1 MGICIS
7 ELLIVKN
14 VQYFALEMF
23 LLQILALFCISKKVN
38 VKITTYMQNFKS
50 GTYIN
55 QGYYKS
61 FQPTNI
67 NKKWVL
73 DDMELIHL
81 LSKADRQLGRLDMYS
96 EHIPDIDLFISMHVL
111 KEATQSSK
119 IEGTQTNMEEAL
131 LDKKDVS
138 HENRDDWE
146 EVQNYISAMHNAIE
160 MLGKLPFSSRLIRET
175 HKTLLQGVRG
185 EHKLPGVFRT
195 SQNWIGGASI
205 DDAVFIPPVHTSINE
220 LMGDL
225 ENFAHNTEV
234 YFPDLLKIAI
244 IHYQFETIH
253 PFLDGN
259 GRVGRL
265 LITLYLVDKD
275 ILKKPILY
283 LSDFFERNKTL
294 YYDNLMK
301 ARTHDD
307 IVQWLK
313 FFLVGVIETAKKGV
327 ETFDAILKLKQNSE
341 LNIQTLG
348 IRANNAQKIIQ
359 YLFKHPMLDVDKIVE
374 ITEVSKRTAYHL
386 INDLEELGIL
396 KEITG
401 GKRDKLFTF
410 DSYLNL
416 FK

>member
-1 MGICIS
+1 
-7 ELLIVKN
+7 
-14 VQYFALEMF
+14 
-23 LLQILALFCISKKVN
+23 
-38 VKITTYMQNFKS
+38 MQNFKS
-50 GTYIN
+50 GSYIN

-61 FQPTNI
+61 FQPTHI
-67 NKKWVL
+67 NKQWVL
-73 DDMELIHL
+73 DDMELIQL
-81 LSKADRQLGRLDMYS
+81 LSKADRQLGRLYMYS

-119 IEGTQTNMEEAL
+119 IEGAQTNMEEAL
-131 LDKKDVS
+131 LDKEDVS
-138 HENRDDWE
+138 HEKRDDWE
-146 EVQNYISAMHNAIE
+146 EVQNYIQAMHQAIE

-185 EHKLPGVFRT
+185 EHKLPGVFRN

-205 DDAVFIPPVHTSINE
+205 DDAVFVPPVHTSINE

-225 ENFAHNTEV
+225 ENFAHNIET

-301 ARTHDD
+301 ARTNNN

-327 ETFDAILKLKQNSE
+327 DTFDAILKLKQDTELKIQSLGTRATNS
-341 LNIQTLG
+341 
-348 IRANNAQKIIQ
+348 QKIIH
-359 YLFKHPMLDVDKIVE
+359 YLFKRPMVDVNKVVE
-374 ITEVSKRTAYHL
+374 ITGVSKRTAYHL
-386 INDLEELGIL
+386 IDDLEKLEIL

-401 GKRDKLFTF
+401 SKRGKLYSFKA
-410 DSYLNL
+410 YLSL